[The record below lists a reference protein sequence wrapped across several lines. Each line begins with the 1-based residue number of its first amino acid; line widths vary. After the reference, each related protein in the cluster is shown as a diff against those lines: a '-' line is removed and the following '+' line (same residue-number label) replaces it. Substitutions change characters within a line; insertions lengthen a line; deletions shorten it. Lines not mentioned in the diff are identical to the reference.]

1 MDPVTISLAMG
12 VASKAFDAI
21 KKGFAVGRDIEQMS
35 GDIGRWMGAVSDV
48 DNAEKQAKNPPLF
61 GKLFKAGS
69 IEEAAL
75 AAYAAKKKLE
85 EQRYELKMFLNM
97 TYGPQAYNELLQMEG
112 QIRKE
117 RQQTIYK
124 QQQLRRQIGE
134 AVAWLLVV
142 GIIGGFAVLVASI
155 WIKQARAD
163 GKMYNAPKDY
173 TYKQKVWQGK
183 ITEKKYT
190 TCRLKKRVTSKYTKK
205 KACIYEGGNKTYTM
219 MIEVWCP
226 KKYKCVY
233 DPNGTEPD
241 IDKVMESLR
250 SIKD

>member
-69 IEEAAL
+69 IEAAAL
-75 AAYAAKKKLE
+75 SAYAAKKKLE

-97 TYGPQAYNELLQMEG
+97 TYGPQAYNDLLAMEG

-134 AVAWLLVV
+134 AIGWLVCALL
-142 GIIGGFAVLVASI
+142 IGAFAVLIASI
-155 WIKQARAD
+155 WIKKARGA
-163 GKMYNAPKDY
+163 YEFTPRDY
-173 TYKQKVWQGK
+173 TRQQKTWR
-183 ITEKKYT
+183 EPDPKKYT
-190 TCRLKKRVTSKYTKK
+190 TCRLKKRITSKYTQK
-205 KACIYEGGNKTYTM
+205 KACIYEGGNKTFTM
-219 MIEVWCP
+219 MIESWCP
-226 KKYKCVY
+226 KKYKCLY
-233 DPNGTEPD
+233 DPNGEEPD
-241 IDKVMESLR
+241 IDRVMESLR